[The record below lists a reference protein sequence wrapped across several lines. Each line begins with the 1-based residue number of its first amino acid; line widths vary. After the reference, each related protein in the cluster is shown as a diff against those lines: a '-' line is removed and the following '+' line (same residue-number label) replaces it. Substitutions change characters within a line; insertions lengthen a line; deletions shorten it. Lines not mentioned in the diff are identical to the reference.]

1 MRSEEGN
8 EQPPVPADHA
18 SIVFLTHSGADSGAE
33 QSTVTYLSCRP
44 RIEPRPLLLLGGN
57 GAVEARARS
66 VGLDVTTVEVD
77 PKFGSATR
85 QERRLSKL
93 VGATFGLLRHSSK
106 VRRVL
111 SGRAADV
118 VVPISLK
125 ALVFGWLAGRR
136 AGATVVWSLHDRVDR
151 GYFSWFLVPLL
162 RYLVP
167 RLVDGI
173 MVNSRSTLD
182 TIRPG
187 TTPVVIATPAIALDP
202 REFHPPGIDVRRV
215 VMLGRL
221 SPWKGQDVFL
231 RAFSRV
237 FTAGPT
243 EAFVVGGALFGE
255 TDYERGLRDLS
266 AELGIA
272 DRVHFVGHV
281 QDPWAWLVDAD
292 VLVHASTIP
301 EPFGQVVVQGLWA
314 RCAVVASTP
323 GGPAEVITDG
333 VDGLLVPCGDEDMLT
348 VALTRLRDD
357 ADLRQRLAAHGH
369 VTGGHYDA
377 RVAAP
382 VLDAWLANLHM
393 GAVEQ
398 RSVRGVFPRR
408 D

>member
-1 MRSEEGN
+1 MNDQASEASEVN
-8 EQPPVPADHA
+8 HA
-18 SIVFLTHSGADSGAE
+18 NIVFLTHSGADSGAE
-33 QSTVTYLSCRP
+33 QSVVTYLSSWP
-44 RIEPRPLLLLGGN
+44 RIEPRPLLLLGAS
-57 GAVEARARS
+57 GAIEPRAQAA
-66 VGLDVTTVEVD
+66 GLDFRTLPLD
-77 PKFGSATR
+77 PRAGATNR
-85 QERRLSKL
+85 QERRISRLAASL
-93 VGATFGLLRHSSK
+93 IGLLRHSTK

-111 SGRAADV
+111 RDRSADV

-125 ALVFGWLAGRR
+125 SLVFGWLAGRR
-136 AGATVVWSLHDRVDR
+136 AGTTVVWSLHDRVDR
-151 GYFSWFLVPLL
+151 RYFSWFLVPAL

-173 MVNSRSTLD
+173 LVNSRSTLA

-187 TTPVVIATPAIALDP
+187 RTPVIVATPAIALDP
-202 REFHPPGIDVRRV
+202 RDFHETGDEVRRV
-215 VMLGRL
+215 VMLARL

-231 RAFSRV
+231 RAFARAFEGSP
-237 FTAGPT
+237 A
-243 EAFVVGGALFGE
+243 EAFIVGGALFGE
-255 TDYERGLRDLS
+255 TEYEQSLKTLA

-281 QDPWAWLVDAD
+281 QDPWAALVDAD

-333 VDGLLVPCGDEDMLT
+333 VDGLLTPCGDVD
-348 VALTRLRDD
+348 ALAAALRRLRTDH
-357 ADLRQRLAAHGH
+357 DLRLSLARHGH
-369 VTGGHYDA
+369 VTGGLFDA
-377 RVAAP
+377 AVAAP

-398 RSVRGVFPRR
+398 GSVRGVFPQRS
-408 D
+408 